1 MSTRLT
7 ATNWLG
13 SAARVVVL
21 TPFLVCLWTFT
32 SVMDLKADDL
42 VRISMEKARQLATA
56 KPSPDYP
63 PMAKQLKITGRV
75 ALELFVDLDGSVEK
89 VDIVTGNPV
98 LAAAATAAAKKWRFP
113 PFEAEGKP
121 IKAVVRLYFDF
132 N

>member
-21 TPFLVCLWTFT
+21 TPFLACLWTFT
-32 SVMDLKADDL
+32 SAMDLKADDL

-89 VDIVTGNPV
+89 VDVVTGNPV